1 MLGHALSFLKE
12 RFQIASLDSPTLDAE
27 LIISFVLGIPRSSI
41 YAFPERMI
49 SSADKNSIKELG
61 KRREEH
67 EPMAYI
73 LGEKEFWSINFVVN
87 KNVFI
92 PRPETELLVEVSK
105 NNLDKIESPTILD
118 ICCGSGAIGVSIA
131 QELKNSRVFASD
143 LSKDATIC
151 SMQNASSILL
161 KNYSVLQTFMM
172 SGILERNFF
181 NLIVSNPPYIPTCK
195 IANLDTEVA
204 NYGPS
209 MALDGGIDGMFY
221 LSDIIRKAPLYL
233 FSKGVLIL
241 EIDHEQV
248 ESCIKEIKSTGN
260 YLMPVIHRDLAGLNR
275 VVEVKKN

>member
-92 PRPETELLVEVSK
+92 PRPETELLVEVSI

-161 KNYSVLQTFMM
+161 KNLKV
-172 SGILERNFF
+172 GR
-181 NLIVSNPPYIPTCK
+181 PY
-195 IANLDTEVA
+195 
-204 NYGPS
+204 
-209 MALDGGIDGMFY
+209 
-221 LSDIIRKAPLYL
+221 
-233 FSKGVLIL
+233 
-241 EIDHEQV
+241 
-248 ESCIKEIKSTGN
+248 
-260 YLMPVIHRDLAGLNR
+260 
-275 VVEVKKN
+275 EVKIIIYCFFRHNIIICLIIELPVNIFKAKRIILN

>member
-1 MLGHALSFLKE
+1 MLGHVLSFLKE

-27 LIISFVLGIPRSSI
+27 LIVSFVLGIPRSSI
-41 YAFPERMI
+41 YAFPERII
-49 SSADKNSIKELG
+49 SSAEKNSIKELG

-73 LGEKEFWSINFVVN
+73 LGKKEFWSINFLVDE
-87 KNVFI
+87 NVFI
-92 PRPETELLVEVSK
+92 PRPETELLVEVSI

-143 LSKDATIC
+143 LSKEATIC
-151 SMQNASSILL
+151 SMLNASSILL

-209 MALDGGIDGMFY
+209 MALDGGKDGMFY
-221 LSDIIRKAPLYL
+221 LSEIIRKAPLYL

-260 YLMPVIHRDLAGLNR
+260 YLIPVIHRDLAGLNR